1 MYLLII
7 LHIEHINVLDFDD
20 VSDRNWWFC
29 SGNLRIIFI
38 GDSAQLFSAQGEWV
52 IRLGQRSSTGQR
64 RQRLVLEI
72 IAKSERKKTGSVKG
86 SGVTDSLESYQIYRL
101 WLPLDISD
109 NNIMTKRT
117 THREPSQYKDVILPV
132 YIGVSMLKIRRSALS
147 LTWESHTWKEGIY
160 IQADP
165 EVACEDE
172 IRGVFVNLR
181 DSRRFI
187 HLQSSCN
194 VYIAQ
199 RHP

>member
-20 VSDRNWWFC
+20 ESDRNWWFF

-132 YIGVSMLKIRRSALS
+132 YIGVSMLKISLIFNMGIPYLERRYLYSDGPRGGLWRRNKGCVCKFKGFTTLYTFTVVLQRVS
-147 LTWESHTWKEGIY
+147 
-160 IQADP
+160 P
-165 EVACEDE
+165 EA
-172 IRGVFVNLR
+172 
-181 DSRRFI
+181 
-187 HLQSSCN
+187 N
-194 VYIAQ
+194 VIDY
-199 RHP
+199 